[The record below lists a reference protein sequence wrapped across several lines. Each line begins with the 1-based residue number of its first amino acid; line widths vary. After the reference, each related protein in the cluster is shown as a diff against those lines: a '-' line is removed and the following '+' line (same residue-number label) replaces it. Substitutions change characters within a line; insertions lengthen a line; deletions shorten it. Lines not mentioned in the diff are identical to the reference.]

1 MEKSP
6 HIVCLFSPAALLI
19 RSLNEEYFIK
29 RNLTTLERR
38 LARQS
43 ETTDPK
49 KLLHGKKTVKD
60 MIHHKKEEQV
70 LHRQT
75 NPEI

>member
-6 HIVCLFSPAALLI
+6 HIVCLFSPAALLV

-38 LARQS
+38 LARQPKRQLIPKITAWEENS
-43 ETTDPK
+43 KGHDTSQKGRASLTQTDK
-49 KLLHGKKTVKD
+49 S
-60 MIHHKKEEQV
+60 
-70 LHRQT
+70 
-75 NPEI
+75 

>member
-6 HIVCLFSPAALLI
+6 HIVCLFSPAALLV

-38 LARQS
+38 LARQ
-43 ETTDPK
+43 PK
-49 KLLHGKKTVKD
+49 
-60 MIHHKKEEQV
+60 
-70 LHRQT
+70 RQLIPK
-75 NPEI
+75 NYCMGRKQ